1 MKSITVINKEM
12 LDQNQYFASLMKA
25 GAQKELLD
33 PSLLKSIPIDFMEI
47 FKDVMRMYTKGESS
61 TLKVETA
68 EGLMKSIVYS
78 LDLFLMKFL
87 HPEDAIA
94 HLKSCNMNTL
104 YKEAMDYTKDYFE
117 STKQLYK
124 AIEDKRVFI
133 PNVVYTETFTEAI
146 PNFFLDYD
154 LIFSAQETSCDI
166 DYPLTFDVGSVRGIT
181 YIKKYLE
188 AFELENEFCLK
199 FDPQNIITL
208 LQTYGKSN
216 GLNYN
221 QSPINLFEL
230 VIHNVI
236 FLTLLEKGYQNLFI
250 TAIEYDIIEE
260 KLNRLNKIEIKN
272 LIINTLNRLINNL
285 DITNFNLIDLLHRY
299 ADDMIGRL
307 LNALEHGNFTNMIV
321 LEPVSHAKVRT
332 VLELGDKMD
341 NKAFRLVYKKIMNCS
356 TVDDK
361 VTLLT
366 KYTHSLDDF
375 LDLLKAD
382 CFYEKEYDFVFE
394 ILGNLELSTL
404 ISSEFKEHM
413 LRGENKLSTLFTKN
427 ISFKYDW
434 EKAFI
439 DWLRNLD
446 KVRIQDIELLVH
458 QNLVDEVI

>member
-12 LDQNQYFASLMKA
+12 LDQNQYFVSLINT
-25 GAQKELLD
+25 GAQRGLLD

-47 FKDVMRMYTKGESS
+47 FKEVMRMYTKGESS

-87 HPEDAIA
+87 HPEDALA
-94 HLKSCNMNTL
+94 RFKSCNMNAL

-124 AIEDKRVFI
+124 AIEDKRVSI

-166 DYPLTFDVGSVRGIT
+166 DYPLTFDICSVRGIT
-181 YIKKYLE
+181 YIRNYLD

-199 FDPQNIITL
+199 FNSKNIITL

-216 GLNYN
+216 GLNYK

-230 VIHNVI
+230 VFHNVV
-236 FLTLLEKGYQNLFI
+236 FLTLLEKDYQNLFI
-250 TAIEYDIIEE
+250 TAIEYNIIEE
-260 KLNRLNKIEIKN
+260 KLNNLNKIEIRN
-272 LIINTLNRLINNL
+272 LMKSTLSRLINNL
-285 DITNFNLIDLLHRY
+285 AITNFNLIDLIHRY
-299 ADDMIGRL
+299 TDSMIDRL
-307 LNALEHGNFTNMIV
+307 CNALEHGNLANMIV
-321 LEPVSHAKVRT
+321 LEPAAHTKVRT

-341 NKAFRLVYKKIMNCS
+341 NRSFRLVYQKIMNCS
-356 TVDDK
+356 TVEDK
-361 VTLLT
+361 MTLLT
-366 KYTHSLDDF
+366 KYIHSLDDF

-394 ILGNLELSTL
+394 ILGTVELSTL
-404 ISSEFKEHM
+404 ISSEFKEYM
-413 LRGENKLSTLFTKN
+413 LRGENKLSILLENN
-427 ISFKYDW
+427 ISCKYDW
-434 EKAFI
+434 EKAFV

-458 QNLVDEVI
+458 QNLVNEVI

>member
-1 MKSITVINKEM
+1 MKSISIINKEM
-12 LDQNQYFASLMKA
+12 LDQNQYFVSLMNV
-25 GAQKELLD
+25 GTQKGLLD
-33 PSLLKSIPIDFMEI
+33 SSLLKSTPIDFMEI
-47 FKDVMRMYTKGESS
+47 FKEVMRMYTKGESS

-104 YKEAMDYTKDYFE
+104 YKEAMDYIKIYFE
-117 STKQLYK
+117 STKQLYIS
-124 AIEDKRVFI
+124 IEEKRVFI
-133 PNVVYTETFTEAI
+133 PNIVYTETFTEAI

-154 LIFSAQETSCDI
+154 IIFSAHETSCDI
-166 DYPLTFDVGSVRGIT
+166 DYPLTFDVTSARGIS
-181 YIKKYLE
+181 YIRKYLE

-199 FDPQNIITL
+199 FNPQNIITL

-216 GLNYN
+216 GLNYK

-230 VIHNVI
+230 VFHNVV

-272 LIINTLNRLINNL
+272 LIINTLNRLIHNL

-299 ADDMIGRL
+299 ADSMIIRL
-307 LNALEHGNFTNMIV
+307 YNALKHSNLANMIV
-321 LEPVSHAKVRT
+321 LEADAPAKART

-341 NKAFRLVYKKIMNCS
+341 NKAFRFVYKRIMNC
-356 TVDDK
+356 TTIEDK
-361 VTLLT
+361 MALLT
-366 KYTHSLDDF
+366 KYVHSLDDF
-375 LDLLKAD
+375 LDMLKAD
-382 CFYEKEYDFVFE
+382 CFYEKEYDFVFG
-394 ILGNLELSTL
+394 ILGNLELSAL
-404 ISSEFKEHM
+404 ISSEFKEYM
-413 LRGENKLSTLFTKN
+413 LRGENKLSNLLEKN
-427 ISFKYDW
+427 ISCKYDW
-434 EKAFI
+434 EKAFV

-446 KVRIQDIELLVH
+446 KNRIQDIELLVH